1 MADIV
6 LETPRLRLRPFTA
19 EDSADVY
26 AYARDPAVGPPA
38 GWPPHESYMES
49 WYIIQTVFSQPHVF
63 AMELKE
69 KRKVIGSIGFV
80 GGHPAGEHLDCPD
93 DEIGYALSRA
103 FWGLGLTGEAMAAV
117 ERYGFEMLGLRRIWC
132 AHYAGNWRSRRVM
145 EKRGFQFRFARPT
158 DVELMHEVRQT
169 YFYELTEERWR
180 ERVSGAL

>member
-1 MADIV
+1 MAEIV

-49 WYIIQTVFSQPHVF
+49 WYIVQPVFSQPHVF

-80 GGHPAGEHLDCPD
+80 GGHPAGEHPDCPD

-103 FWGLGLTGEAMAAV
+103 FWGRGLTGEAMAAV
-117 ERYGFEMLGLRRIWC
+117 ERYGFETLGLRRIWC

-158 DVELMHEVRQT
+158 DVELMNEVRQT